1 MLYNSPEQR
10 IIDKHYND
18 AKDLYSNLQHSERYT
33 LTWKKI
39 RETLRTSL
47 DIEHIPN
54 NIYFDCYGNRI
65 RRLFKEEDL
74 EQRPTEEE
82 TEQMQTEEL
91 RLPIRTS
98 VTSGTS
104 IDERQ

>member
-65 RRLFKEEDL
+65 RRVLEEEEL
-74 EQRPTEEE
+74 EQLDF
-82 TEQMQTEEL
+82 EQL
-91 RLPIRTS
+91 F
-98 VTSGTS
+98 
-104 IDERQ
+104 